1 MNIGNKLIF
10 IILGAYTLLSAYEDI
25 RHREISLL
33 QACIFAVTGS
43 IFTWLNH
50 RVMSDTLAA
59 FIPAIIIY
67 VLSKLTRG
75 SVGTGDA
82 IFTGVCAL
90 YLDCI
95 SLCVC
100 IAFAWGMC
108 AITSLIIIAS
118 GCMKA
123 GARYKYCR
131 GLPFVAYMLPPIS
144 IMCFRALCVV

>member
-1 MNIGNKLIF
+1 MNIGNKFIF
-10 IILGAYTLLSAYEDI
+10 IILGSYSLLSAYEDI

-33 QACIFAVTGS
+33 QAFIFAVTGS
-43 IFTWLNH
+43 IFT
-50 RVMSDTLAA
+50 LAA
-59 FIPAIIIY
+59 FIPAIVIY
-67 VLSKLTRG
+67 ALSKLTRG

-82 IFTGVCAL
+82 IFTGVCAF

-108 AITSLIIIAS
+108 AITSLVIIAS

-123 GARYKYCR
+123 GTRYKYCR

-144 IMCFRALCVV
+144 IICFRALYGM